1 MKFRLKVTKVHSALK
16 FWQSSWMKDYIEEN
30 ICKRKIAK
38 ANEDEFGVMYYK
50 LKNNAVFGKQMENVY
65 KHMRVELL

>member
-1 MKFRLKVTKVHSALK
+1 
-16 FWQSSWMKDYIEEN
+16 MKDYIEEN